1 MLKIYEWD
9 WVGWDGWMD
18 LWTHLCYEHR
28 SEVLMILID
37 NITNIWISYNHTFD
51 VLKCCHHAFTVTNFE
66 SDNFVGDDEP
76 IGENQYQQLQF
87 PFSFTSHHHFLINNL
102 LWGWDTVAS
111 GWGRGMQVKDD
122 ISRGLL
128 LFSNSFCFC
137 WINFGTV
144 STATDKGWEVWKMTL
159 VAEARKL
166 PPPESRSQM

>member
-18 LWTHLCYEHR
+18 PWTHLCYEHR

-76 IGENQYQQLQF
+76 LGENQYQQLQF
-87 PFSFTSHHHFLINNL
+87 PFSFLSHHHFLINNL

-111 GWGRGMQVKDD
+111 GWGGVCKERTTYREDFYIIFKL
-122 ISRGLL
+122 ILL
-128 LFSNSFCFC
+128 LLAKIWNC
-137 WINFGTV
+137 
-144 STATDKGWEVWKMTL
+144 KY
-159 VAEARKL
+159 R
-166 PPPESRSQM
+166 